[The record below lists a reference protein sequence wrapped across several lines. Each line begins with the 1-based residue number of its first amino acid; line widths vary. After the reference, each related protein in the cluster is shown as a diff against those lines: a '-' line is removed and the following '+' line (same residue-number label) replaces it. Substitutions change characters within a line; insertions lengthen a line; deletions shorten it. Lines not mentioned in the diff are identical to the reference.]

1 MKNKFIRP
9 IEQAKIFLQ
18 SKDNFLWE
26 LSPISDIEM
35 ESLNTYDKNKI
46 WKKSNKENRMLINK
60 QFLPNHILVKKT
72 IKINEDIF
80 YNDYV
85 NSKKYIVKIYEEEQL
100 KEFNKS
106 NDLFLIHIFNPKEV
120 YDPVQDKWIIHNSHK
135 F

>member
-60 QFLPNHILVKKT
+60 QFLSNHILVKKT